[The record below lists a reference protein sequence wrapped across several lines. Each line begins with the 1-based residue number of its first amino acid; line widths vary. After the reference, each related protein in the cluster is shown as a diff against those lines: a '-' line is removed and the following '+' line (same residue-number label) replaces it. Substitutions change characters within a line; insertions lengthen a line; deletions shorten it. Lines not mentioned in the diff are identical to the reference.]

1 MRFAVLSDIHGN
13 LAALTAVLADIDAK
27 KIRNIFFS
35 GDIVGYGPDPNACVS
50 MVRERCKLAVTGNHD
65 QALTGQTP
73 FDTFNDLARTA
84 IIWSRG
90 MVSEEHIRY
99 LESLPLTKELRGFDA
114 LFVHGTPKD
123 PSAWH
128 YLYSMEDIL
137 VNFDHFSGKV
147 CFVGH
152 SHVPFIAEKDKNANV
167 QLFRESAKIRKG
179 GRYIVNS
186 GSVGQPR
193 DGDPRAC
200 YIAID
205 GNRIDVVRVEYDIE
219 LTQKKIYEAGLPRKL
234 GERLSRGF

>member
-13 LAALTAVLADIDAK
+13 LAALKAVLADIDAR
-27 KIRNIFFS
+27 KIRNIVFS
-35 GDIVGYGPDPNACVS
+35 GDIVGYGPEPDECVS
-50 MVRERCKLAVTGNHD
+50 LVRKRCKLAVAGNHD

-73 FDTFNDLARTA
+73 FNTFNELARTA

-90 MVSEEHIRY
+90 MVTEQNVRY
-99 LESLPLTKELRGFDA
+99 LESLPLTQELKGFKA
-114 LFVHGTPKD
+114 LFVHGTPRE

-137 VNFDHFSGKV
+137 INFDHFSQRV

-152 SHVPFIAEKDKNANV
+152 SHVPFIAERNRNANI
-167 QLFRESAKIRKG
+167 QLFRETAKVMRG
-179 GRYIVNS
+179 SRYIVNS

-200 YIAID
+200 YITVEN
-205 GNRIDVVRVEYDIE
+205 GRIDIVRVAYDIE
-219 LTQKKIYEAGLPRKL
+219 LTQRKIYEAGLPLKL
-234 GERLSRGF
+234 GERLSRGV